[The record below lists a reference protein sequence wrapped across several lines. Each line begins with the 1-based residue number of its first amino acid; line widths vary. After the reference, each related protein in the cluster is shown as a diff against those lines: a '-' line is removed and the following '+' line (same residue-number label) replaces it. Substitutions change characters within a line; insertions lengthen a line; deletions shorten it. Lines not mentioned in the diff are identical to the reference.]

1 MKRNT
6 LTKYMAGIAA
16 AAMLCACSDFTEID
30 QKGLNTLSRVSDL
43 DKLLNAEYA
52 IRTTDVQEVCGDLIY
67 AYSPL
72 STVLKPAVKT
82 RASIIMG
89 WDEEGHDAVLP
100 GLTSSDA
107 HYADCYEYI
116 GRIANPIIS
125 LADAADGD
133 QTKKMAVKAEA
144 YVVRAYFHLLAAQK
158 FAPAYDKATA
168 ANTLALAYVKEDQDI
183 KQPTVPVSLA
193 EFYSNVVSDC
203 DAALAIPEFPDFGV
217 NNMRF
222 GRAAAYAVKAHA
234 LMCMQEPQEAAK
246 AAAEALKI
254 RNTITDYFTM
264 LAPQMSMDGSSY
276 QAIVRPKVDVA
287 EDYFSDYSIE
297 FYDTYP
303 AFGDIEDGHC
313 VKENFN
319 TLNKMY
325 GMLGDASMMVI
336 GEPGFI
342 MTYDLKSSWGTIA
355 LRTTQM
361 ILIQAEAA
369 IEAGNID
376 DAMGYL
382 DQIRAIR
389 IAPDVYKPLQGA
401 VTSKADAISHLKQTG
416 LGENIFTIWSFSD
429 QKRWTRLADYRE
441 TKTRTLSGLTM
452 TLTPDSKM
460 WVFPI
465 PQNVINNNPNFRPY
479 LNN

>member
-1 MKRNT
+1 M
-6 LTKYMAGIAA
+6 TKYMAGIAA

-43 DKLLNAEYA
+43 DMLLNAEYGL
-52 IRTTDVQEVCGDLIY
+52 RVTEVQEVCGDLIY
-67 AYSPL
+67 GYSPL
-72 STVLKPAVKT
+72 ITILKPTAKT
-82 RASIIMG
+82 RSSIIMG
-89 WDEEGHDAVLP
+89 WDEEGHENTLP
-100 GLTSSDA
+100 ELTSSDA

-125 LADAADGD
+125 LADAASGD
-133 QTKKMAVKAEA
+133 ETKKQAVKAEA
-144 YVVRAYFHLLAAQK
+144 YVVRAYFHFLAAQK

-183 KQPTVPVSLA
+183 KQPTVPVSLE
-193 EFYSNVVSDC
+193 EFYNNIISDC
-203 DAALAIPEFPDFGV
+203 DAALAIPELPDFGV

-234 LMCMQEPQEAAK
+234 LMCMQQPQEAAK
-246 AAAEALKI
+246 AAGEALKL
-254 RNTITDYFTM
+254 RNTITNYYTM

-287 EDYFSDYSIE
+287 EDYFSDYNIE

-303 AFGDIEDGHC
+303 AFTGIEDGHC
-313 VKENFN
+313 IKTNFN
-319 TLNKMY
+319 TMNKMY
-325 GMLGDASMMVI
+325 GTLGDASQVLL
-336 GEPGFI
+336 GEPG
-342 MTYDLKSSWGTIA
+342 MTVTYDLQSGWGTIA

-376 DAMGYL
+376 NAMAYL
-382 DQIRAIR
+382 DQIRTVR
-389 IAPDVYKPLQGA
+389 IAPDVYQPLQGT
-401 VTSKADAISHLKQTG
+401 VSSKADAISHLKQTA

-441 TKTRTLSGLTM
+441 TKTRTLAGISM

-465 PQNVINNNPNFRPY
+465 PRNVVNMNPNFKPY